1 MSEINETRMESAMRF
16 LAESDQDFAQEKVQV
31 ERSEI
36 LRKRIRARIFLAS
49 TGTVVERQARAEID
63 AESEQAD
70 DDYCKTI
77 AAYELLK
84 ARRQRAELVIDVWR
98 SLEASRRKT

>member
-1 MSEINETRMESAMRF
+1 MTAITIERMESAMNY
-16 LAESDQDFAQEKVQV
+16 LAETDLDYANEKAQV

-36 LRKRIRARIFLAS
+36 LRKRIRSRIFLGAS
-49 TGTVVERQARAEID
+49 GTVAERQARAEID
-63 AESEQAD
+63 SQAEQAD
-70 DDYCKTI
+70 DDYCKSI
-77 AAYELLK
+77 AAFETLR

>member
-1 MSEINETRMESAMRF
+1 MRY
-16 LAESDQDFAQEKVQV
+16 LAESDQEFAQEKAQV

-36 LRKRIRARIFLAS
+36 LRKRIRARLFLVA
-49 TGTVVERQARAEID
+49 TGTVAERQAQAEID
-63 AESEQAD
+63 PEAEQAD
-70 DDYCKTI
+70 GDYCKTI
-77 AAYELLK
+77 ASFETLK